1 MTDAKQRPR
10 AGLEVLISFVAGM
23 LFAIGLALAGMTQ
36 PSKVVGFLDVAG
48 HWDPSLAFVMLGA
61 IAVYAVA
68 NRLVK
73 GRAAPL
79 VGGSFHLP
87 TRRDIDPN
95 LMLGAGLFGIGW
107 GLAGY
112 CPGPGL
118 TSVATG
124 SKAPLTFVVAMSIGM
139 LTFAALQKFRRPRV
153 TRAAETSREPSQ
165 HGA

>member
-1 MTDAKQRPR
+1 MTSAKQRPR
-10 AGLEVLISFVAGM
+10 SGLEVVISFAAGM
-23 LFAIGLALAGMTQ
+23 LFAVGLALAGMTQ

-48 HWDPSLAFVMLGA
+48 AWDPSLAFVMMGA

-73 GRAAPL
+73 GRSAPL
-79 VGGSFHLP
+79 AGGPFHLP

-95 LMLGAGLFGIGW
+95 LLFGAALFGIGW

-118 TSVATG
+118 TSVVTG
-124 SKAPLTFVVAMSIGM
+124 AKAPLTFVVAMSIGM
-139 LTFAALQKFRRPRV
+139 LTFAALQKYRKARV
-153 TRAAETSREPSQ
+153 TRADTSREPSQ
-165 HGA
+165 HRA